1 MGIIAGRISTK
12 VAVIVNCFL
21 LLVIGAGTYFLV
33 VQQRQKLENELLD
46 KGKIQSIVGA
56 KMVGK
61 IMEEAIDNGVFSIT
75 DAFDTDYEQIGNF
88 EPPKF
93 HTKYDFYTDKAV
105 LGIIDEFLQDESV
118 VFAVPVDVNG
128 YLPTHN
134 TRYQQPITGDVDKDR
149 VGNRTKRVFNDPVGL
164 KAAANLDPGF
174 LQIYHRDT
182 GKVMWDVS
190 SPIYVKGKHWGGF
203 RVGISLDV
211 IEREKNNLMKSLL
224 TLMGIVLLVSILVT
238 HVAVNFAL
246 APLKELTRVAQDLAD
261 AKNLER
267 EITVTRKDEVGR
279 LQEVLERLRLSMIVA
294 LKKRKR

>member
-33 VQQRQKLENELLD
+33 VQQRQKLETELLD

-75 DAFDTDYEQIGNF
+75 EAFDTNYEQIGNF

-224 TLMGIVLLVSILVT
+224 TLMGIVLVVSILVT

-246 APLKELTRVAQDLAD
+246 APLKDLTRVAQDLAD
-261 AKNLER
+261 AKNLEK